1 MLHKT
6 NHDIGRN
13 IKSIASMNY
22 GQNKVILRNMKLQDT
37 ISFYRTQYNI
47 KLRDMDMNRRTQY

>member
-1 MLHKT
+1 
-6 NHDIGRN
+6 
-13 IKSIASMNY
+13 MNY
-22 GQNKVILRNMKLQDT
+22 EQNKVILRNMKLQDT